1 MQNKY
6 TSQFEKKQYSTVINQ
21 KTFSLNVIRY
31 SNNFCL
37 QKIYFSFYPD
47 LKKFQYRIYYISGI
61 TTFPMQRKRTMLD
74 ARLEDLREKTRS
86 GYYHRFRTEKL
97 DFDALLKEC
106 EPLSIYQEQFLAFS
120 RYTSIEKPVIIP
132 GEKLQFTRTLGI
144 VIPRVKGGYVL
155 ENLSPDYGMLLKEG
169 IAGRIAVAEKGLNDP
184 AATDEEKDFLSAAI
198 GSLKAALDLARR
210 YANAAVAAGEKEMAE
225 ILQKVPENPAETLH
239 EALQMIVFCNGLIR
253 LSGGCHT
260 GFGRTD
266 QYLLEYYRRD
276 LASGRETEESARKL
290 LTEFFIM
297 LSRDYD
303 LYNGVQKG
311 DNVQSMVLGGI
322 LPDGSNG
329 DNELTILLMDIAAD
343 LAMIEPKINLR
354 LSNQTSPD
362 VLKSAARLSGCGLGF
377 PQYSNDEVVI
387 DGLVKFGY
395 PPEKARDY
403 ILAACWEFVI
413 PGGRDVP
420 NLFAMNFALAAD
432 RAIRT
437 GLREKDDFNGILNR
451 LPGIFKELFDI
462 EKERRTRY
470 LEFVCD
476 PLFSSFC
483 TGSLE
488 SRRDLNISGGTHRN
502 FGCHGCASS
511 TAADSLAVVKKL
523 VFDEKKIAPEILLEA
538 LEKNFEGFEDIQQ
551 QLKACE
557 ERVGCNSEDADRI
570 LQLLFDIFADTLKK
584 SEPTRFGGKVRP
596 GTGSAMY
603 YVTLT
608 RDKNHPAYL
617 AATADGRKE
626 GEYISSSLSPAPG
639 VKAAGMLSVLE
650 SYSNIDYS
658 RVCNGGPITMEVDP
672 VYFKSEEA
680 LEKMAG
686 FLKAF
691 HRSGCQQLQL
701 NTLDADLLRKAQ
713 ADPGNYR
720 DLIVRVW
727 GWSSYFV
734 ELEKVYQDQIIN
746 RQAFRG

>member
-1 MQNKY
+1 M
-6 TSQFEKKQYSTVINQ
+6 
-21 KTFSLNVIRY
+21 LN
-31 SNNFCL
+31 
-37 QKIYFSFYPD
+37 
-47 LKKFQYRIYYISGI
+47 
-61 TTFPMQRKRTMLD
+61 

-86 GYYHRFRTEKL
+86 GYYHQFRTQTL
-97 DFDALLKEC
+97 DFDALLKKC
-106 EPLSIYQEQFLAFS
+106 EPLSAYQKQFQAFS
-120 RYTSIEKPVIIP
+120 CYTSIEKPVIIP

-144 VIPRVKGGYVL
+144 IIPRVEDGYIL
-155 ENLSPDYGMLLKEG
+155 ENLSPDYDMLLKNG

-184 AATDEEKDFLSAAI
+184 AATSEEKDFLSAAI
-198 GSLKAALDLARR
+198 GSLKAVLDLARR
-210 YANAAVAAGEKEMAE
+210 YAEAADAAGETEMAA
-225 ILQKVPENPAETLH
+225 ILRKVPENPAETLH
-239 EALQMIVFCNGLIR
+239 EALQMIVFCNAMIR
-253 LSGGCHT
+253 LSGGCHS

-276 LASGRETEESARKL
+276 LASGKETEESAREL

-311 DNVQSMVLGGI
+311 DNGQSMVLGGI

-354 LSNQTSPD
+354 LSNHTSQE

-395 PPEKARDY
+395 PLEKAKNY
-403 ILAACWEFVI
+403 IMAACWEFVI
-413 PGGRDVP
+413 PGGRDIP

-432 RAIRT
+432 RAIRA
-437 GLREKDDFNGILNR
+437 GLRAKDDFNGILNR
-451 LPGIFKELFDI
+451 LPGVIKELFEE
-462 EKERRTRY
+462 EKERRTRW
-470 LEFVCD
+470 LEFVSN

-483 TGSLE
+483 TDCLE
-488 SRRDLNISGGTHRN
+488 NRQDLNISGGTHRN

-511 TAADSLAVVKKL
+511 TAADSLAAVKKL
-523 VFDEKKIAPEILLEA
+523 VFDEKTIAPEMLLEA
-538 LEKNFEGFEDIQQ
+538 LEKNFEGFEDIRQK
-551 QLKACE
+551 LKACE
-557 ERVGCNSEDADRI
+557 ERVGCGSDEADGM
-570 LQLLFDIFADTLKK
+570 LKLLFDTFADTLEK
-584 SEPTRFGGKVRP
+584 SVPTRFGEKVRP

-603 YVTLT
+603 YVILT
-608 RDKNHPAYL
+608 KDKNHPAYL

-672 VYFKSEEA
+672 VYFKSDEA
-680 LEKMAG
+680 LDKMAG

-713 ADPGNYR
+713 AHPENYR

-727 GWSSYFV
+727 GWSGYFV